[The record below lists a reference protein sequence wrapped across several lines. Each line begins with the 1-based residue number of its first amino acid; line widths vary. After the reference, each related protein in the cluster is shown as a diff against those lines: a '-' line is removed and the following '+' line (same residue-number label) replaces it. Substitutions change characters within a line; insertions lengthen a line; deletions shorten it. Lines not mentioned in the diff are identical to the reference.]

1 MDNQIYVVTYA
12 GPFGF
17 IKPWTAVRDELTYS
31 QQFLT
36 PSIIEGM
43 RQKLKVSAI
52 LRHRINHKGFSTQQ
66 ETVQSRGYKRK
77 TVKKH
82 NTVEYERNMS
92 ILTRGVMLSPHLRL
106 AFPTKEDAQQAH
118 RQHLCLCRNED
129 VVYPTGTIQSM
140 TEEAFD
146 ELTGFELVFGRG
158 PDSFLVGYNRFEDS
172 APMYGSLTV
181 TGNPVDAT
189 SVRA

>member
-1 MDNQIYVVTYA
+1 MSDTLHVVTYT

-17 IKPWTAVRDELTYS
+17 IKPWTAVRDEQTYS

-36 PSIIEGM
+36 PSIVEGM
-43 RQKLKVSAI
+43 RQKLEVSAI
-52 LRHRINHKGFSTQQ
+52 LRHRMTHKGFSMQQ

-77 TVKKH
+77 STKKS
-82 NTVEYERNMS
+82 NTVEYNRNTS
-92 ILTRGVMLSPHLRL
+92 IIKRGVMLSPHLHL
-106 AFPTKEDAQQAH
+106 ALPTEEDAQKAH

-129 VVYPTGTIQSM
+129 LVYPTGAIQSM
-140 TEEAFD
+140 TKEAFD
-146 ELTGFELVFGRG
+146 GLTGFELVFGQG
-158 PDSFLVGYNRFEDS
+158 PDAFMVGYNRFQDS

-189 SVRA
+189 PVNV